1 MHISFHIISF
11 ALLFKYSDS
20 QINIVSTIYGFTQ
33 GMGGI
38 LVLLMKEVY
47 CTQYPFIDLGQLVPN
62 STKSNNEEV
71 AMGLHIS

>member
-11 ALLFKYSDS
+11 ALLFNYSDT
-20 QINIVSTIYGFTQ
+20 QKHIVSTLYGITQ
-33 GMGGI
+33 VKGGN
-38 LVLLMKEVY
+38 LGLLMKEVY